1 MFSWIK
7 AHYEARKANN
17 LVDRT
22 FKLERDLKKFIAEQ
36 NPIVVGLV
44 MLSINKS
51 FDNINDCAK
60 MQFEETLKEIEEKK
74 RNKEVK

>member
-7 AHYEARKANN
+7 AQYEARKANN

-22 FKLERDLKKFIAEQ
+22 LKLERDLKKFIAEQ

-44 MLSINKS
+44 MIAINKS
-51 FDNINDCAK
+51 FDNINDCFK
-60 MQFEETLKEIEEKK
+60 TQFEETLKKIEEEK